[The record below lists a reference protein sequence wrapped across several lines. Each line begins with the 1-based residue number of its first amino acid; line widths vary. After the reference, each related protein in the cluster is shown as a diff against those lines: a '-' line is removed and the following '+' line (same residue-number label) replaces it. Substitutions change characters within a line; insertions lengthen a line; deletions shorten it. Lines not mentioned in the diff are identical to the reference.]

1 MLVQVLK
8 VKKGTSIS
16 FKPRNESNFDAK
28 RVKIS
33 NPETRVSAT
42 FKPGFL
48 SFDNAGLPGFLGL
61 GNGNPVLISYWLLK
75 SNRPE
80 WWITILANSL
90 TAIMHQ

>member
-48 SFDNAGLPGFLGL
+48 SFDNVY
-61 GNGNPVLISYWLLK
+61 PVFWVWEMGT
-75 SNRPE
+75 RF
-80 WWITILANSL
+80 
-90 TAIMHQ
+90 